1 VTFSG
6 NGHPETLETPISRTA
21 VIDPPNGSNGLRG
34 EASIP
39 EEFLLSGDFAR
50 SGSDLMVTAP
60 SGDSL
65 VVPQFFSQQQLP
77 DLVSSGGARMD
88 GEWVSRLA
96 GPQAPAQYAQAEL
109 AQADAPIGTVESLS
123 GSVTVTHVDGSQAVI
138 GKGDAIF
145 QGDVLETG
153 TDGAVGVLLADDTT
167 FSLGENGSIVMDELI
182 YNPALET
189 GEATLNLV
197 KGVFTFVSGQI
208 SKTGTEAMVVK
219 TPVATIGIRGTS
231 GGIEVEPPAPGDNG
245 PGPEGGGP
253 EAKMTVVLTPDPD
266 GSIGEMAISNG
277 GGTQVLNKAFQGT
290 SVASFNAAPQAPFT
304 VNPAQY
310 QANFQSALNSLPPS
324 PSNRGP
330 QQDDQPQEGE
340 PQEGEGEGEGEGEP
354 QEGEGEG
361 EGEPEELAEGEG
373 EPEELAEG
381 EGEPGEGGPEQVAEG
396 GPEQQGEGD
405 APVEGEQG
413 AEGGEPGAEGPQDGP
428 GDGPQNTEQNAQGDA
443 PVGDP
448 NNPGGLPGNT
458 GDSGIITG
466 GGGDG
471 AISGGEGDTGPLGGG
486 NNNPFGGPQG
496 NAFGNQNPIGPIQQ
510 IQPPQTDPVDQPP
523 PIKYEDVNK
532 PKVLNGT
539 ASGEVLTGADD
550 TGVQEVTVSS
560 TLVQRVHY
568 NAADLIYG
576 YGGDDT
582 INGGAGDDTLY
593 GGAGMD
599 SINGGTGNDILSG
612 GLGDDTFYN
621 SAGTDTITDG
631 DGYDYAYLSDGWMPT
646 SVLRDGNDLVVSY
659 ATDSG
664 SQTGSVRILNQ
675 YSGTYGTVGMRALK
689 MEDLH
694 DSTPV
699 ETIGI
704 IADSNA
710 YAASG
715 VIDSSTDAIAA
726 GYTDVIFAGTAEKD
740 VVDATTQGNAG
751 VDIVFVGGAGND
763 TFIGGSGDD
772 VFVGGLG
779 DDVFDGGANQAAD
792 GDEVYYEGAV
802 ASVNVDLASGTATGG
817 AGNDTLS
824 NIENATGSRFAD
836 NLNGDANAN
845 RLDGAA
851 GNDTLT
857 GNAGNDKLS
866 GGLGDDILNGGAD
879 IDAADYYD
887 SDTAV
892 TVNLGT
898 STATGEGT
906 DTLIS
911 IENVYGS
918 QYADTIYGDGNANSL
933 YGNKGND
940 SFIGSAGG
948 DTIDGG
954 DGTDTVDYSG
964 VTGSHN
970 IDLAGGMAS
979 LNGGVSVDTLY
990 YIEAVISGDGADT
1003 IFGNSDTVSII
1014 AGGGDDYVK
1023 VRSGNQTLDGGSTG
1037 ETNGDRLDYGF
1048 IAGDSVNANLNTG
1061 TVSFGTSTHTI
1072 SNFEHLTGSNQ
1083 NDILTGCSGANSIN
1097 GGTGDDSINGG
1108 QGDDVL
1114 TGGSGNDIFSFS
1126 GGTGAVGTVARIT
1139 TLGTDTITDFISGT
1153 DIFKL
1158 SDADFGFGTSGDLT
1172 AGTNYFET
1180 TTAPTGSAVSL
1191 GASNAG
1197 FVVVGAATGTAG
1209 VDVYFTE
1216 DVNAF
1221 STSNSYQIA
1230 TIDGTNTGDVA
1241 NTDFGLSS

>member
-21 VIDPPNGSNGLRG
+21 VIDPPKGSDGIRG

-50 SGSDLMVTAP
+50 SGSDLLVTAP

-65 VVPQFFSQQQLP
+65 VVPRFFSQEQLP
-77 DLVSSGGARMD
+77 DLVSPGGARMD

-330 QQDDQPQEGE
+330 QQQDDQPQEGE
-340 PQEGEGEGEGEGEP
+340 PQEGEGEGEP

-361 EGEPEELAEGEG
+361 EGDPEQQAEGEG

-381 EGEPGEGGPEQVAEG
+381 EGEPGEGEPGEGGPEQVAEG
-396 GPEQQGEGD
+396 EGDPEQQAEGE

-413 AEGGEPGAEGPQDGP
+413 AEGGEPGAEGPQGGP

-443 PVGDP
+443 PVGNP

-550 TGVQEVTVSS
+550 TSVQEVTVSS

-593 GGAGMD
+593 GGAGAD
-599 SINGGTGNDILSG
+599 SITGGTGNNTAYG
-612 GLGDDTFYN
+612 GLGADTFIG
-621 SAGTDTITDG
+621 SAGTDTIADG
-631 DGYDYAYLSDGWMPT
+631 DGSDFAYLSDGWMPV
-646 SVLRDGNDLVVSY
+646 SVERDGNDLIAAY
-659 ATDSG
+659 QTDDG
-664 SQTGSVRILNQ
+664 SQAGSVRVANQ
-675 YSGTYGTVGMRALK
+675 YASTFGSSGVKAIK
-689 MEDLH
+689 IQDLH
-694 DSTPV
+694 DATTIST
-699 ETIGI
+699 TYI
-704 IADSNA
+704 INDSTA

-715 VIDSSTDAIAA
+715 VIDGSTTAITTVGANDTEYLFAGTSGADVVSAA
-726 GYTDVIFAGTAEKD
+726 GQSNSTIDVIFVGNGGDDTFTGGAGD
-740 VVDATTQGNAG
+740 D
-751 VDIVFVGGAGND
+751 VFVGGAGND
-763 TFIGGSGDD
+763 TYTGGSGY
-772 VFVGGLG
+772 
-779 DDVFDGGANQAAD
+779 
-792 GDEVYYEGAV
+792 DEVYYGAATTGMTV
-802 ASVNVDLASGTATGG
+802 SLASSTASGLGTDKLSGIENVTGSRYADTITGDANANWIDGGLGNDAIDGGGGVDTVDYRDSDSLVTVNLDTGSVTGG
-817 AGNDTLS
+817 MGDDTLS
-824 NIENATGSRFAD
+824 NIEN
-836 NLNGDANAN
+836 
-845 RLDGAA
+845 
-851 GNDTLT
+851 
-857 GNAGNDKLS
+857 
-866 GGLGDDILNGGAD
+866 
-879 IDAADYYD
+879 
-887 SDTAV
+887 
-892 TVNLGT
+892 
-898 STATGEGT
+898 
-906 DTLIS
+906 
-911 IENVYGS
+911 VYGS
-918 QYADTIYGDGNANSL
+918 DYADTITGNVDANSL
-933 YGNKGND
+933 YGYKGND